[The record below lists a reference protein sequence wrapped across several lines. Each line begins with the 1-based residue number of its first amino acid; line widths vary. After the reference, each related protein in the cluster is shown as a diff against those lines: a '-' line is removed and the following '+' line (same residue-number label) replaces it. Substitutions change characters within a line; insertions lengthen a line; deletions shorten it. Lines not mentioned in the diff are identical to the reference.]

1 MTSEYIGIEIGRQR
15 IGLAVIEADRNHVE
29 IIEDRFLDLADSFS
43 LEILEQS
50 LPDLLSD
57 ANHVPRPVILSIS
70 PLMASF
76 RLVELPFTSESKIR
90 QVIDLEMETLVPF
103 QTENLQ
109 SSFIRLFSG
118 SGKDSSSVLACCI
131 DGEILDAVTDLFK
144 KYGMEIVTLTV
155 SGYAAAAAFA
165 CGASD
170 YFGVGSGI
178 NADKSHVY
186 ADISPDSVIISI
198 IKSGEVVFVRS
209 VATKKGGTPLPL
221 FISEESVR
229 TVTYYCDYH
238 DSEFEVSDFVYSV
251 SGMTDPVWLDAVWT
265 EMLEQAFAVRG
276 LSCRKI
282 CSESSA
288 YLNILSAVS
297 IYSSGYSS
305 GKGLLNFARSGFFK
319 AGVLKS
325 LRKSWSDTF
334 IVACLTVF
342 TSVFYLGVSEYSA
355 FKTLNRLDA
364 ETKSIFMETFPD
376 TRKIVDPYQQMS
388 VKVKSLMQNQGV
400 DSDKG
405 LVLDILKEISL
416 KIKPEIDITLTSL
429 TILPDEIQ
437 LHGEATS
444 FDLAETARKALSE
457 SKLFSDVKVDSVN
470 SDSKTGKVVFK
481 LNLKRGLQS

>member
-43 LEILEQS
+43 IEILEQS

-57 ANHVPRPVILSIS
+57 VKHVPRPVILSIS

-103 QTENLQ
+103 QTENMQ
-109 SSFIRLFSG
+109 SSFVRLFSG

-131 DGEILDAVTDLFK
+131 DGEFLDAVTDLFK
-144 KYGMEIVTLTV
+144 KYGMEIVALTV
-155 SGYAAAAAFA
+155 SGYASAAAFA
-165 CGASD
+165 CGVSD
-170 YFGVGSGI
+170 YFGVGFGI
-178 NADKSHVY
+178 NSAKSLVY
-186 ADISPDSVIISI
+186 ADASPDSIIISI

-209 VATKKGGTPLPL
+209 VAIKKGGMPLPS
-221 FISEESVR
+221 FISEESFR

-251 SGMTDPVWLDAVWT
+251 SGMTDPVWLDASWT
-265 EMLEQAFAVRG
+265 EMLEQAFSVRG

-282 CSESSA
+282 CSESPA

-297 IYSSGYSS
+297 IYSS

-334 IVACLTVF
+334 IVACLTFF
-342 TSVFYLGVSEYSA
+342 TSFFYLGVSEYSA

-388 VKVKSLMQNQGV
+388 VKVKSLMQNQGA

-405 LVLDILKEISL
+405 LILDILKEISL
-416 KIKPEIDITLTSL
+416 KIKTDIDITVTSV
-429 TILPDEIQ
+429 TILSDEIQ

-481 LNLKRGLQS
+481 LNLKRGLQT